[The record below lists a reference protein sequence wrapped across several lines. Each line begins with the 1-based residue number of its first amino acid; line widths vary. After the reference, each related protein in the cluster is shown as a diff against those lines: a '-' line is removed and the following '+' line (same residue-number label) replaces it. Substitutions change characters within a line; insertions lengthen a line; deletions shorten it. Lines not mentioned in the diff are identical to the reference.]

1 MRIAMAVWQQRVSP
15 LFDVAS
21 ELLLVDAEGAAET
34 ARTSVPLPDQELPR
48 RVRRLVDLDVDVLI
62 CGGISQ
68 PLAGMVHASGIRL
81 VPFTAGPVEQVLRA
95 FLQGQLPSQAFVMP
109 GWCGRWRRG
118 FGWGRRGP
126 ARRGRGRFA

>member
-1 MRIAMAVWQQRVSP
+1 MAVWQQRVSP

-118 FGWGRRGP
+118 FGGGRRGP
-126 ARRGRGRFA
+126 GRRRRGRFA

>member
-1 MRIAMAVWQQRVSP
+1 MTVWQQRVSP

-21 ELLLVDAEGAAET
+21 ELLLVDAEGATET
-34 ARTSVPLPDQELPR
+34 GRASVALPEQELPR
-48 RVRRLVDLDVDVLI
+48 RVRHLVDLGVNVLV

-68 PLAGMVHASGIRL
+68 PLAGMVQASGIRL

-109 GWCGRWRRG
+109 GWGGRWRRG

-126 ARRGRGRFA
+126 AGRGRGRFA

>member
-1 MRIAMAVWQQRVSP
+1 MTVWQQRVSP

-21 ELLLVDAEGAAET
+21 ELLLVDAEGATET
-34 ARTSVPLPDQELPR
+34 GRASVALPEQELPR
-48 RVRRLVDLDVDVLI
+48 RVRRLVDLGVNVLV

-68 PLAGMVHASGIRL
+68 PLAGMVQASGIRL

-109 GWCGRWRRG
+109 GWGGRWRRG

-126 ARRGRGRFA
+126 AGRGRGRFA

>member
-1 MRIAMAVWQQRVSP
+1 MAVWNQRVSP

-21 ELLLVDAEGAAET
+21 ELLLIDTQGSRET
-34 ARTSVPLPDQELPR
+34 GRTSVPLPDSQLPR
-48 RVRRLVDLDVDVLI
+48 RVRRLVDLGVDVLI
-62 CGGISQ
+62 CGGISR
-68 PLAGMVHASGIRL
+68 PLAGMVHTSGIRL

-118 FGWGRRGP
+118 FGWGRRGAAP
-126 ARRGRGRFA
+126 RGRGRFA